1 MVIVM
6 SFCGL
11 CLLLAAGKILRSLIP
26 LFQKLYLPASVIGG
40 IVGLVLI
47 NTAGPYL
54 SQNWFAGW
62 TALPG
67 FLINVVF
74 ASLFLGAPT
83 PKLRGIWNITAPQL
97 CFGQIIAWGQYAV
110 GLGLTGLVLMP
121 LFGVPIQFGNLLEIG
136 FEGGHGTVAGLT
148 ESFEKLHWEAGKDLG
163 FAMATAGMI
172 LGIVIGMWL
181 INWAARHGHITN
193 IRSFADQS
201 KLEQCGV
208 YPPGEQPSAGR
219 QTVFSD
225 SVDSLALH
233 IALIGIAVLIGYGFK
248 ELLLLLDTVA
258 PEGVRKMHILPSFPL
273 FPLCMIGG
281 LLLQMLLRIT
291 KLHIIAD
298 HAQMQRLAGAALDFL
313 VLSAVASIRIDFVAA
328 YWLPLLLLIVFGA
341 LWNVFGVLYLAPRL
355 FKVAWFERA
364 IAEFGQAS
372 GVTATGLL
380 LLRTVDPENK
390 TCAASAFGYKQLFHE
405 PFMGGGIIT
414 SLALPVVMAQGG
426 GLLFWIIS
434 VAGVIFWFL
443 LWFFLL
449 RGKTE

>member
-1 MVIVM
+1 MIVVM

-11 CLLLAAGKILRSLIP
+11 CLLLVFGKILRSLIP
-26 LFQKLYLPASVIGG
+26 LFQKFYLPASVIGG
-40 IVGLVLI
+40 MLGLLLI
-47 NTAGPYL
+47 NTAGPHL
-54 SQNWFAGW
+54 SPNWFAGW
-62 TALPG
+62 NALPG

-110 GLGLTGLVLMP
+110 GLGVTGLVLLP

-148 ESFEKLHWEAGKDLG
+148 ETFEHLDWETGKDLG

-181 INWAARHGHITN
+181 INWAARRGHITN
-193 IRSFADQS
+193 IRSFEDQS
-201 KLEQCGV
+201 KLEQRGI
-208 YPPGEQPSAGR
+208 YPPEEQPPAGK

-248 ELLLLLDTVA
+248 ELLLLLDAVA
-258 PEGVRKMHILPSFPL
+258 PEGIRNMRILPSFPL

-281 LLLQMLLRIT
+281 LLLQMVLRIT
-291 KLHIIAD
+291 KLHIIVD
-298 HAQMQRLAGAALDFL
+298 HGQMQRLAGAALDFL

-328 YWLPLLLLIVFGA
+328 YWLPLLLLVLSGT
-341 LWNVFGVLYLAPRL
+341 LWNVFMVLYFAPKL

-364 IAEFGQAS
+364 IAEFGQAM

-414 SLALPVVMAQGG
+414 SLALPLVMVKG

-434 VAGVIFWFL
+434 MAGVIFWLL
-443 LWFFLL
+443 LWFFVL
-449 RGKTE
+449 RGRTE